1 MSRQRKKSKAVP
13 VVLVITILV
22 AALAVGC
29 FLVKPMITD
38 PLRKSSADNLVKQ
51 QNTTLRSW
59 ICRMNAKSSP
69 AILPGRNTSPKAGT

>member
-51 QNTTLRSW
+51 HCL
-59 ICRMNAKSSP
+59 
-69 AILPGRNTSPKAGT
+69 AGTQVRRLGRD